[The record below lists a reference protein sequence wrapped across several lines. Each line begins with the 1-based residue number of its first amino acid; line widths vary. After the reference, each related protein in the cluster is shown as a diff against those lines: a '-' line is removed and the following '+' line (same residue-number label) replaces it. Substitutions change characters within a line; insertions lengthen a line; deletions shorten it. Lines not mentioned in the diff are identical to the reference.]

1 MQHLRKTGGGGTA
14 VALLMKNFKCMETPP
29 DSRRLFSVQS
39 TQRASVVSRSV
50 LTSSSPIPATCPL
63 GTFLT
68 SLSHYAITSIQRR
81 NRVPLLPP
89 PMQIVHR
96 NVQVNVPAGRLDT
109 NDQRFGIGAASQP
122 RFIHVNFRRKHFE
135 MKSLIVQQRHGIP
148 DDHFRHL
155 PHLFPPPLLPSSTS
169 L

>member
-1 MQHLRKTGGGGTA
+1 MNLPASVANKRLTPQLSPLDATITKNRGWGGTA
-14 VALLMKNFKCMETPP
+14 VALLMKNSKCMETPT

-39 TQRASVVSRSV
+39 TQRASVISRSV

-68 SLSHYAITSIQRR
+68 SLPHFVITSIQRR
-81 NRVPLLPP
+81 NRVPLLAP

-96 NVQVNVPAGRLDT
+96 NVQVDVAARRLDT
-109 NDQRFGIGAASQP
+109 NDQRFGVRAASQP

-135 MKSLIVQQRHGIP
+135 MKSLVV
-148 DDHFRHL
+148 
-155 PHLFPPPLLPSSTS
+155 
-169 L
+169 